1 MRPLTLWELR
11 ELQKSLRVMEVYN
24 SNAIEGNTL
33 TLGETRLVIEDG
45 LTIGGKTTR
54 EMHEAE
60 GLARAIDALISGEL
74 IVSEDT
80 ILMFHRLI
88 MRGIDDENAGRYRQ
102 IQVYI
107 SWDDHRPPRASEVSW
122 LMQELIVWYS
132 SSLDKVSS
140 SPLLGDELER
150 SRRLGGVLH
159 PTLLASEF
167 HYRFV
172 KIHPFVDGN
181 GRTARLI
188 SNLILMSHGYPMI
201 IIPIVRRADYI
212 SSLHSVTGSLD
223 RFQAFY
229 ADIVHENLRDY
240 IRMVSE

>member
-1 MRPLTLWELR
+1 
-11 ELQKSLRVMEVYN
+11 MEVYN

-60 GLARAIDALISGEL
+60 GLARAIDALIAGKL
-74 IVSEDT
+74 VVSEDT

-88 MRGIDDENAGRYRQ
+88 MQGIDDENAGKYRK

-107 SWDDHRPPRASEVSW
+107 SGDDHRPPRASEVAG
-122 LMQELIVWYS
+122 LMQELMIWYKKS
-132 SSLDKVSS
+132 EKI
-140 SPLLGDELER
+140 
-150 SRRLGGVLH
+150 LH

-181 GRTARLI
+181 GRTARLL

-201 IIPIVRRADYI
+201 IVPIVRRADYI
-212 SSLHSVTGSLD
+212 SSLHSVTGDLD
-223 RFQAFY
+223 RFQMFY
-229 ADIVHENLRDY
+229 TDIIHENLRDY
-240 IRMVSE
+240 IRMIGE